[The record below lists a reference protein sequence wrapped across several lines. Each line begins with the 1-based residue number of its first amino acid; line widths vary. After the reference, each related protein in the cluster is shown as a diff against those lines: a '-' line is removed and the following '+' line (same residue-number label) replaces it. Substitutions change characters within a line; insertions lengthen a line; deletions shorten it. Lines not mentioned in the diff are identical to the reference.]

1 MSERIFETMR
11 ERYQS
16 QRDRR
21 EQIRRSVAIPVTA
34 LAFSVYTLAWVADRV
49 DVANWQQPLN
59 FAAISLMVASA
70 LCLLAGALLI
80 IRMER
85 NVIYLDPPDLEELV
99 SVERQLR
106 EDGRDDAEIRAHTR
120 DLLTASYD
128 IIYRR
133 YFASNEQATRNRT
146 RGLHLI
152 VAGLCLNMVALMI
165 LPFQAG
171 AGS

>member
-1 MSERIFETMR
+1 MSERIFQTMR

-34 LAFSVYTLAWVADRV
+34 LAFSVYTLAWVSERI
-49 DVANWQQPLN
+49 DVVHWQHPLN
-59 FAAISLMVASA
+59 FAAISLMAISA
-70 LCLLAGALLI
+70 LCLLGGAILI

-99 SVERQLR
+99 AVERQLR
-106 EDGRDDAEIRAHTR
+106 EDGHDDAEIRAQTR

-133 YFASNEQATRNRT
+133 YFASNEQATRDRT

-152 VAGLCLNMVALMI
+152 VAGLCLIMIALMI
-165 LPFQAG
+165 LPFQTGGG
-171 AGS
+171 A